1 MQAEHGVSFQ
11 LRLLHNAIKRR
22 ITTVSPP
29 PPCATTTHLHGMI
42 IGFLAEHEGQDLFQ
56 KDVEYEFHIRRS
68 TASTVLK
75 LMEKNGLIRRESVPQ
90 DARLK
95 RLILT
100 DQAWDLHTKMD
111 GRLQMLDELLIRGIT
126 PEDLAGFNRA
136 IQQMQKNMEM
146 PVASNPINGGKS

>member
-75 LMEKNGLIRRESVPQ
+75 LMENANSGIFRKGRGRR
-90 DARLK
+90 
-95 RLILT
+95 
-100 DQAWDLHTKMD
+100 
-111 GRLQMLDELLIRGIT
+111 
-126 PEDLAGFNRA
+126 
-136 IQQMQKNMEM
+136 
-146 PVASNPINGGKS
+146 